1 MILWKKDG
9 QNCSPI
15 NYFVAKK
22 IISVE
27 KRGPKYWLLIKLI
40 KVSTRPRGENS
51 PNLESILQL
60 LNLQTATM
68 PAL

>member
-22 IISVE
+22 II
-27 KRGPKYWLLIKLI
+27 KLI
-40 KVSTRPRGENS
+40 KVNTRPRGENS